1 VSAVDSSLA
10 LTDEQVT
17 FFQENGF
24 VGPFD
29 LYPADDAPTMWNQA
43 KIEMVL
49 SANKPHNSTVINYDR
64 HLDCDTLSA
73 HVTQPA
79 IVHKL
84 RSLMGDDIICWKSNI
99 FKKDPGEGGTGFHQ
113 VETFVVGETTTSGA
127 PSLAY
132 TEAPTHVSQEL
143 TVWTAFS
150 PSDKA
155 HGCLRFIPG
164 SHKRWYYD
172 ESKALTF
179 DPESKTHD
187 FFGYDYA
194 EIKLDA
200 DWDPEDAGPV
210 DMEMEAGQFVIFV
223 AKCIHGSQPNT
234 SAEPRLGYA
243 SRYVH
248 PSVKVFDNVEKL
260 NEFGDEINLA
270 YHGCVQVSGE
280 DRYGHNR
287 IYDRNLNGTPF
298 GKAWP

>member
-1 VSAVDSSLA
+1 VTAVDSLG
-10 LTDEQVT
+10 LTDEQVV
-17 FFQENGF
+17 FFRENGF

-29 LYPADDAPTMWNQA
+29 LYPADDAPMMWNQA

-49 SANKPHNSTVINYDR
+49 SANKPHDSTVINYDR
-64 HLDCDTLSA
+64 HLDCGTLSA
-73 HVTQPA
+73 HVTRPE

-99 FKKDPGEGGTGFHQ
+99 FKKDPGESGTGFHQ

-127 PSLAY
+127 PSLRY
-132 TEAPTHVSQEL
+132 TEAPTQVSQEL

-150 PSDKA
+150 PSRREN
-155 HGCLRFIPG
+155 GCLRFIPG

-172 ESKALTF
+172 ERKALTF
-179 DPESKTHD
+179 NPESKTHD

-194 EIKLDA
+194 EIKLDP

-210 DMEMEAGQFVIFV
+210 DMEMDAGQFVIFV
-223 AKCIHGSQPNT
+223 AKCIHGSQPNV
-234 SAEPRLGYA
+234 SAAPRLGYA
-243 SRYVH
+243 SRYVV
-248 PSVKVFDNVEKL
+248 PSVKVFDNVDRL

-270 YHGCVQVSGE
+270 YHGCVLVSGE
-280 DRYGHNR
+280 DRYGYNR
-287 IYDRNLNGTPF
+287 IHERNLNGTPF